1 MSEAAKPA
9 RVVVFSLGGTIAAP
23 ASSSGAQIELDA
35 DAVVGDLARTVGVEV
50 TAVTFRRLP
59 SASLSLIDVADL
71 ASAVG
76 EALREGHTAAVVAVG
91 TDTLEE
97 VAFALDLLH
106 GGDEPIVVT
115 GAMRN
120 AGMPGADGPANLA
133 AALRVAA
140 SPRARGLGVLVVN
153 GDEVHLARWVRKA
166 HSSRPAAFVSEN
178 VGPVGWVVEGRVRI
192 AVAPRARPTAL
203 DPDAVARGL
212 RAPAPRVALHRCALG
227 ESVDDYAAARTAAG
241 VVVEAFGAG
250 HVGADVVP
258 VIREL
263 AARVPVVFVSRT
275 GAGDVYRSVG
285 AFAGSERDLLAAGAI
300 PGDGLDGLKARVL
313 VTFLLAV
320 GASGA
325 RVAEV
330 FAALDDAPDA

>member
-1 MSEAAKPA
+1 MSATATPA
-9 RVVVFSLGGTIAAP
+9 GVAVFSLGGTIAAP
-23 ASSSGAQIELDA
+23 ASSSGARIELGA
-35 DAVVGDLARTVGVEV
+35 DDVVGDLARATGVPV

-59 SASLSLIDVADL
+59 SASLSLGDLADL
-71 ASAVG
+71 GAAIA
-76 EALREGHTAAVVAVG
+76 EAFRDGHAAAVVTVG
-91 TDTLEE
+91 TDALEE

-140 SPRARGLGVLVVN
+140 SLEARGLGALVVN
-153 GDEVHLARWVRKA
+153 GDEVHLARWARKA
-166 HSSRPAAFVSEN
+166 HSSKPAAFVSEN

-192 AVAPRARPTAL
+192 ALAPKTRPPGL

-212 RAPAPRVALHRCALG
+212 RENALRVVLHRCALG
-227 ESVDDYAAARTAAG
+227 EGADDYAAARTAAG

-250 HVGADVVP
+250 HVGAGIVP
-258 VIREL
+258 VIREM
-263 AARVPVVFVSRT
+263 AEAIPVVFVSRA

-285 AFAGSERDLLAAGAI
+285 AFPGSERDLLSAGAT

-313 VTFLLAV
+313 LSFLLAIDSTR
-320 GASGA
+320 AQIE
-325 RVAEV
+325 VA
-330 FAALDDAPDA
+330 FAARAGSVS